1 MAVARQGT
9 TRRRASEYWLVAAVA
24 AALVASGVLM
34 LGLLRVPF

>member
-24 AALVASGVLM
+24 AAFVASGVLM